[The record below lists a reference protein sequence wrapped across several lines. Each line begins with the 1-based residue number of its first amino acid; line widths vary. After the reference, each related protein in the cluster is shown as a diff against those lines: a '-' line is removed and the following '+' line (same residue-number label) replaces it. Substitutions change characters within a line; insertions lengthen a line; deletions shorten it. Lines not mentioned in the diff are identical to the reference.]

1 MKVAGSCRYDSGH
14 NRRNEEFSVP
24 TRLMV
29 ADKPE
34 AETGLA
40 VLFVLWGGL
49 LNRNARDQAI
59 RHRC

>member
-1 MKVAGSCRYDSGH
+1 M
-14 NRRNEEFSVP
+14 P

-40 VLFVLWGGL
+40 VLFVLCGGL